1 MARTVDVISAEIK
14 AAFVASDALAS
25 AYALDRSKTFDE
37 QFSKVSLEALL
48 INVVAYAHYVI
59 ERIVDSFR
67 IEIDER
73 IAATAVATPSWYDK
87 IIRQYQHGQPVV
99 FNAQTYTFGYS
110 SLNDAA
116 QIIKYVAI
124 REVEDE
130 GVTKLRVY
138 VSKADK
144 VPLTADELAAFTAYL
159 KYVSPAGI
167 HFDFVS
173 SAPDLLEL
181 EAQVIY
187 DPLLISSAGAA
198 IGSEAKPVTS
208 AIIEH
213 VDGLSYGGILQK
225 SKLIDSIQAVSGVYD
240 INLTALRRST
250 DGGTTFEDVTGL
262 EVAALSGAFSISP
275 ESINITY
282 SPRV

>member
-25 AYALDRSKTFDE
+25 AYALDKSKTFDE
-37 QFSKVSLEALL
+37 QFSKVSLEALI

-67 IEIDER
+67 VEIDER

-87 IIRQYQHGQPVV
+87 LIRQYQHGQPVV
-99 FNAQTYTFGYS
+99 FKAQTYSFGYS
-110 SLNDAA
+110 SINEDT

-130 GVTKLRVY
+130 GVTKLRIY

-187 DPLLISSAGAA
+187 DPLLISSTGAA
-198 IGSEAKPVTS
+198 IGSEAKPVND
-208 AIIEH
+208 AIINH
-213 VDGLSYGGILQK
+213 IDGLIYGGILQK

-240 INLTALRRST
+240 INLTALKRST